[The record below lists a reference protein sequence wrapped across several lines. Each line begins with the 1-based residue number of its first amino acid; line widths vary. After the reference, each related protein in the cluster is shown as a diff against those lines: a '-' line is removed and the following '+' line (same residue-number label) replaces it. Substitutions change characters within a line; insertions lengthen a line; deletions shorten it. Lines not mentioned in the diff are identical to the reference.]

1 MKLEPIIIIEASV
14 SRYANMLVALEE
26 TSTDWPHTRFAE
38 LSDAREALSHQWSDA
53 QIVPALIILSVTP
66 DITSQTLEQLAQ
78 EIPFNQSPM
87 ILVLP
92 KGVTV
97 PESLRHITIGS
108 LPQPHE
114 DVSCQHLVS
123 GIENLRQLS
132 SVEETIDLRIHPI
145 LLVTN
150 DGELAAQIE
159 EVLLAQ
165 APHMRLRH
173 ADNSSDGLDLFTEH
187 EFSTVLLDVTL
198 EDDDGFIIFEC
209 MQADPIRGKVPIVML
224 VDEVDAEFTARAV
237 QVGWPHFLPKVSLGR
252 EDVLIEML
260 ESLAEREQTTNA
272 LRSRLDHQRV
282 QNKMLR
288 RQRDHLQRELS
299 RLAEALQIA
308 NSNLRYEVAIRDD
321 LAEKLRT
328 ADRLATVGRLARGL
342 ASVINNPLS
351 YAIGNL
357 ELCRQLFERELGE
370 TLQEAITDRE
380 TLATLQE
387 VLKEFDLSM
396 RDALDGL
403 ERVGRVASDLSR
415 FSRIPEDQFTSIN
428 PREILETVVQ
438 LMSSE
443 FHATEVHSD
452 FNSTPTILAQRAG
465 LVQIFT
471 NILMHINDLGSGS
484 SLYIS
489 THEVSEQARIVIED
503 RSTQIAPHAFE
514 RIFEPTSFEDSA
526 QEDTST
532 DVLSLPLVYHLV
544 QELGGEIDVESKLG
558 YGLRFTLHFPSYKS
572 LSSEAVMRIT
582 GQYPKVTLDS

>member
-14 SRYANMLVALEE
+14 SRYANILVALEE
-26 TSTDWPHTRFAE
+26 TSTDWPHTRF
-38 LSDAREALSHQWSDA
+38 SDLTEARDALSRQWNDT
-53 QIVPALIILSVTP
+53 QIVPSLIILSLTP
-66 DITSQTLEQLAQ
+66 DVAPQTLDSLSE
-78 EIPFNQSPM
+78 EITFNQSPL
-87 ILVLP
+87 ILLLP
-92 KGVTV
+92 KGASV
-97 PESLRHITIGS
+97 PEKLRHLTIGS

-114 DVSCQHLVS
+114 DVSCQHLIS
-123 GIENLRQLS
+123 GIENLRQLTAI
-132 SVEETIDLRIHPI
+132 EETIDLRIQP
-145 LLVTN
+145 LLLITN
-150 DGELAAQIE
+150 DDALAKQIE
-159 EVLLAQ
+159 AQLMEQ

-173 ADNSSDGLDLFTEH
+173 ADNSADGLDLFTEV
-187 EFSTVLLDVTL
+187 EFSTVLLDSTL
-198 EDDDGFIIFEC
+198 EDDDGFIIYEC

-237 QVGWPHFLPKVSLGR
+237 QVGWPHFLPKVSLTC
-252 EDVLIEML
+252 EDVLVEML
-260 ESLAEREQTTNA
+260 ESLAEHEQSNNA
-272 LRSRLDHQRV
+272 LRARLDHQRV

-299 RLAEALQIA
+299 RLAESLKIA
-308 NSNLRYEVAIRDD
+308 NSNLRYEVSIRDD

-342 ASVINNPLS
+342 AGVINNPLS

-370 TLQEAITDRE
+370 TLQAAISDRD

-387 VLKEFDLSM
+387 VLREFDLSM

-438 LMSSE
+438 LMGSE
-443 FHATEVHSD
+443 FHATEIHSTFD
-452 FNSTPTILAQRAG
+452 STPTILAQRAG

-471 NILMHINDLGSGS
+471 NILMHINDMGTGS
-484 SLYIS
+484 SLWITTS
-489 THEVSEQARIVIED
+489 EVSDQARIVIED
-503 RSTQIAPHAFE
+503 RSTQLAPHAFE
-514 RIFEPTSFEDSA
+514 RIFEPTSFEDSSK
-526 QEDTST
+526 EDTTT

-544 QELGGEIDVESKLG
+544 QELGGEIDVASKEG
-558 YGLRFTLHFPSYKS
+558 HGLRFTIHFPSYQS

-582 GQYPKVTLDS
+582 GQHPKVTLDS